1 MTEPNAPS
9 VGGRILVNGEQMA
22 DAVDRARGGGEKYH
36 PYTFEQTQAR
46 LSSQTEALA
55 TQARTISVD
64 LRADRVVFEAKLL
77 PNYLANS
84 YFPDRLADLLDL
96 VPLGSRPAT
105 GVLRVPS
112 GSSLQPTKTLIVAS
126 DERGLDRLNLL
137 MQNGPRTRSEQAA
150 AEELR
155 QFELLRLPTAE
166 EIIGRVPDSPADVAV
181 DLVLY
186 EAVLHPDPDSTS
198 STSRR
203 RLSSDT
209 YKKFVALVDRHRGQ
223 VIEQQ
228 ADVVGGLTFVP
239 VRLPEDE
246 LQAIAA
252 FNPLRSLRRMP
263 RIRPVPELG
272 LRSASRVNTT
282 PPPPADPSAPEVLV
296 FDAGVDDSSPLF
308 SGAVSTEDLTSKAP
322 VAGCLQHGSAVT
334 AAILFGEIVPG
345 QRLDQPK
352 AQVRH
357 FRAIP
362 GHDTDVS
369 ELYWL
374 LDRIKEKVEAS
385 NAGIVNLSLGPEVA
399 VEDGEPHRWT
409 AVLDELAYERDILFV
424 SAAGNNGES
433 DDALGLNRVQVPGDM
448 VNGLTIGAC
457 DTSDETEEWSR
468 PPYSAVGPGRAGL
481 RISPSVVAFGGSDD
495 NPFNRLYGDG
505 RITVDCGTSYSA
517 PLVVHNL
524 ARLATELGDRSNA
537 ATLRA
542 FAAHFAQPHSTLPR
556 LEVGHGRIHANFA
569 DNLECDSNEVTVL
582 YQGIIQS
589 GEVIAYQLPVPEQ
602 LDRGKVQIRWT
613 SSYLSPTDPTE
624 AAEYTKI
631 GLESTLRPH
640 ASTYSFRDPDDAKTQ
655 RKVDILHDQA
665 QVAELLKMGWRQS
678 QNPVS
683 RSKSSRTTEASL
695 RADGKWET
703 LACLKDSMLAKTLW
717 RPRLDISQISREG
730 GTLARDSAPP
740 LEFALLVTV
749 KSLAGLPVYS
759 QTLNE
764 FPILTALPITT
775 EVEVEL

>member
-1 MTEPNAPS
+1 MTEPS
-9 VGGRILVNGEQMA
+9 GQSTGGRILVNGEQMA
-22 DAVDRARGGGEKYH
+22 EVVDRARGGGEKYH

-46 LSSQTEALA
+46 LGSQTAALA

-105 GVLRVPS
+105 GTLRVPS
-112 GSSLQPTKTLIVAS
+112 GSSVQPTKTLIVAS

-137 MQNGPRTRSEQAA
+137 IQNGPRTRSEQAA
-150 AEELR
+150 ADELR
-155 QFELLRLPTAE
+155 QFELLRLPTVE
-166 EIIGRVPDSPADVAV
+166 EILGRAPEAPSDNAV
-181 DLVLY
+181 DLTLY

-209 YKKFVALVDRHRGQ
+209 YQKFVALVNRHGGE

-239 VRLPEDE
+239 VRLHEDE
-246 LQAIAA
+246 LEAVAA

-263 RIRPVPELG
+263 RIRPVPAFG
-272 LRSASRVNTT
+272 LRSATRVNTS
-282 PPPPADPSAPEVLV
+282 PPPPPDPSAPEVLV
-296 FDAGVDDSSPLF
+296 FDAGVDGSSPLF
-308 SGAVSTEDLTSKAP
+308 SGAVSTEDLTSKTPAP
-322 VAGCLQHGSAVT
+322 GCLHHGSAVT
-334 AAILFGEIVPG
+334 AAILFGEVAPG
-345 QRLDQPK
+345 QQLDQPK

-374 LDRIKEKVEAS
+374 LDRIKEKVEDS

-399 VEDGEPHRWT
+399 VEDEEPHRWT
-409 AVLDELAYERDILFV
+409 AVLDELAYERDVLFV

-433 DDALGLNRVQVPGDM
+433 DQALGLNRVQVPGDM

-457 DTSDETEEWSR
+457 DTSEHAEEWTR
-468 PPYSAVGPGRAGL
+468 PAYSAVGPGRAGL
-481 RISPSVVAFGGSDD
+481 RISPSVVAFGGSDE
-495 NPFNRLYGDG
+495 NPFNRMYSDG
-505 RITVDCGTSYSA
+505 RITYDCGTSYSA

-524 ARLATELGDRSNA
+524 AKLATELGDRSNA

-542 FAAHFAQPHSTLPR
+542 FAAHFAEPHSVLPK
-556 LEVGHGRIHANFA
+556 LEVGHGRIHSNFA
-569 DNLECDSNEVTVL
+569 GNLDCAANEVTVL
-582 YQGIIQS
+582 YQGVIES

-613 SSYLSPTDPTE
+613 LSYLSPTDPTE

-640 ASTYSFRDPDDAKTQ
+640 AAMYSFRDPEDAKTQ
-655 RKVDILHDQA
+655 RKVDILNDQA
-665 QVAELLKMGWRQS
+665 EVAELLKIGWRQS

-683 RSKSSRTTEASL
+683 RSKGSRATEASL

-703 LACLKDSMLAKTLW
+703 LACLNDSMLAKSLW

-749 KSLAGLPVYS
+749 RSQAGLPVYT
-759 QTLNE
+759 QTLSE
-764 FPILTALPITT
+764 FPILAALPVAT